1 MVLGKPWSGSCWSV
15 CVTEMGISSENWR
28 EVSRRQGRR
37 GIPGQWRAGS
47 RVTVPIFFCGA
58 RVHPSPPLLPCG
70 LLVPLQEASPS
81 WKALPSRA
89 SSALGVGSLHT
100 VRPESP
106 NPRALFLA
114 SQPHTVPWGE
124 ARSGDPALGVV
135 PAGRSPERPSHLALP
150 RPPTPGPSGA
160 TARGVPVGSL
170 DPVPWPPG
178 RRSSLGGGG
187 VPRGASDH
195 TLLLVP
201 QMSWASL
208 RAAFPALSPAQLHRL
223 LTQYQLASA
232 MGPMSAWEPDARDS
246 PEAFKSGEPDQRRE
260 QGRASWGDFQK
271 SLQSLSPPPWWLSQL
286 EVREPTARF
295 RLWGQVQG
303 PTYPTWGL
311 MAGPCLAHTAHQE
324 ENRVSAWSAKMVG
337 RPRTHVCSHAA
348 YVYVHVM
355 LLTNRCTSRR

>member
-1 MVLGKPWSGSCWSV
+1 MESRVAGNRARFLLWSTSPPFSSPPPLWAARPPPGGLPVLEGFAFPRVFGSR
-15 CVTEMGISSENWR
+15 GRISSYCEA
-28 EVSRRQGRR
+28 
-37 GIPGQWRAGS
+37 GIPKSPGS
-47 RVTVPIFFCGA
+47 FPGVSAPRGA
-58 RVHPSPPLLPCG
+58 VGGGTFRGPSPRGGACWPLPRTAVPPGAPPATHPWPFGGHGPGCARWELGPCT
-70 LLVPLQEASPS
+70 LA
-81 WKALPSRA
+81 
-89 SSALGVGSLHT
+89 
-100 VRPESP
+100 
-106 NPRALFLA
+106 PRAPRKKIL
-114 SQPHTVPWGE
+114 PGE
-124 ARSGDPALGVV
+124 
-135 PAGRSPERPSHLALP
+135 
-150 RPPTPGPSGA
+150 
-160 TARGVPVGSL
+160 
-170 DPVPWPPG
+170 
-178 RRSSLGGGG
+178 G

-311 MAGPCLAHTAHQE
+311 MAGPRLAHTAHQE

-337 RPRTHVCSHAA
+337 GPRTHVCSHAA

-355 LLTNRCTSRR
+355 FLTNRCASRR